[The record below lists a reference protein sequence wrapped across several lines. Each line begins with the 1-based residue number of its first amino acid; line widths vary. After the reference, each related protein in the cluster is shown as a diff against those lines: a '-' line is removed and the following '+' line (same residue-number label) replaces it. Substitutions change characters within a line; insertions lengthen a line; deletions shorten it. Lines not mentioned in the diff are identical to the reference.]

1 MFTTGFKYFFGAAMA
16 LMVAAAFYAWTSGGV
31 DWNQFPGG
39 LGQIYYEIQG
49 GLTLG
54 WRGGVGDH
62 LGYTIFIGG
71 AASLAT
77 LAGFFVAFRDSDA
90 RSLAEVAETDR
101 APLYKA
107 PGTPNYWA
115 PLTGFALGLIALGLV
130 TSGLVAGAGVL
141 LLLLLA
147 AEWMM
152 QAWADRATGD
162 AAVNQQLRNRI
173 MFPLEIPVAAVLV
186 LGFVVLLF
194 SRLLLAVEKEGSVWL
209 TIAFA
214 AVVFIGAIVLSVT
227 KGGRNALVG
236 AVVLFAVAVLAA
248 GVVGLAAGERN
259 FEHHSEEGGEH
270 GGTEAEAGEGG
281 AGGATGEETPATE
294 EGK

>member
-1 MFTTGFKYFFGAAMA
+1 MFTTGFKYFFGAAMT
-16 LMVAAAFYAWTSGGV
+16 LMAAAAVYAWTSGGV

-39 LGQIYYEIQG
+39 LGQLYYQIQG

-62 LGYTIFIGG
+62 LGYAIFLGG
-71 AASLAT
+71 AAGLAT
-77 LAGFFVAFRDSDA
+77 LAGFFVAFRDADA
-90 RSLAEVAETDR
+90 RSLAEVAQTER

-107 PGTPNYWA
+107 PGSPNYWA
-115 PLTGFALGLIALGLV
+115 PLTGFALGLVALGLV
-130 TSGLVAGAGVL
+130 TSALVAGAGL
-141 LLLLLA
+141 LLVLLLA

-162 AAVNQQLRNRI
+162 AMVNQQLRNRI

-194 SRLLLAVEKEGSVWL
+194 SRLLLAADRLGSVWV
-209 TIAFA
+209 TIGFA
-214 AVVFIGAIVLSVT
+214 GVVFVGAIALSAT
-227 KGGRNALVG
+227 RGGRNALVG

-248 GVVGLAAGERN
+248 GVAGLAAGERN
-259 FEHHSEEGGEH
+259 FEHHSEAEGEAGAEEGGAEE
-270 GGTEAEAGEGG
+270 GGAEGEAPAEAGE
-281 AGGATGEETPATE
+281 
-294 EGK
+294 

>member
-1 MFTTGFKYFFGAAMA
+1 MFTTGFKYFFGAAMT

-39 LGQIYYEIQG
+39 LGQLYYQIQG

-62 LGYTIFIGG
+62 LGYTIFLGG
-71 AASLAT
+71 AAALAT
-77 LAGFFVAFRDSDA
+77 LAGFFVAFRDADA
-90 RSLAEVAETDR
+90 RSLAEVAETER

-115 PLTGFALGLIALGLV
+115 PLTGFALGLVALGLV
-130 TSGLVAGAGVL
+130 TSGLVAGAGVV

-186 LGFVVLLF
+186 IGFVVLLF
-194 SRLLLAVEKEGSVWL
+194 SRLLLAADRLGSVWL
-209 TIAFA
+209 TIGFA
-214 AVVFIGAIVLSVT
+214 GVIFIAAIVLSVT
-227 KGGRNALVG
+227 RGGRNALVG
-236 AVVLFAVAVLAA
+236 AVVIFAVAVLAA
-248 GVVGLAAGERN
+248 GVAGLAAGERN
-259 FEHHSEEGGEH
+259 FEHHSEAGEEHSDEGEAGGEA
-270 GGTEAEAGEGG
+270 TSEGEGPT
-281 AGGATGEETPATE
+281 AE
-294 EGK
+294 EGE